1 MSEDK
6 KDKGWEYLHSNDEEG
21 SFSDDDGSWGYTN
34 SDGSGSY
41 HGADG
46 SWGYRNSDGSSSYHG
61 ADGSWGYKN
70 SDGSGS
76 YYSGSGES
84 RYFDSD
90 DDHDDYQDA
99 DDSADDSDSGD
110 LSDALAGLLTAA
122 IGAGLANHS
131 RKKQQERDEEARR
144 QAEADRARLK
154 KEKERKARNELRK
167 KRAKAFLFK
176 GKKIAVPG
184 DYEDLIGRNASYV
197 ANTFIESAFSD
208 VKTIPIKDIYKG
220 SVYKVGQV
228 EQIVIGGSSYFR
240 KGDLIPY
247 DTEVIIT
254 YHEKKEITLPF
265 SERSLRKMNYVE
277 AGDCLQELGFTEIY
291 EKPIRDLVTG
301 WVKKDG
307 TVEKVTIGGLNPF
320 KKNSI
325 FPYDVEIVIEYHTF
339 KKK

>member
-84 RYFDSD
+84 RYFNSD